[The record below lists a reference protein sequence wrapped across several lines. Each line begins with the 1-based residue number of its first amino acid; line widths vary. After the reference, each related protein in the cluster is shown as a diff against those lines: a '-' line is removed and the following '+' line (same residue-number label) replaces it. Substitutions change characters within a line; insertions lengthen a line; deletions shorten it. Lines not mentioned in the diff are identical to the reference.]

1 MMEDE
6 ASVVET
12 LTQAIVYDS
21 VIRYLLT
28 VDVSDEIV
36 DHFIAAWNYSPKYP
50 ISSQEVKSRILE
62 LKQDLANYLQEKGI
76 PGA

>member
-28 VDVSDEIV
+28 VDVPDDIV

-50 ISSQEVKSRILE
+50 IQRS
-62 LKQDLANYLQEKGI
+62 
-76 PGA
+76 